1 MVRWD
6 YYNKFENL
14 VDKYM
19 ESTGEGNTKA
29 SQIVTSVNKLVYMY
43 YNNGDVYDNTNNC
56 FVEECCNDVSS
67 YANWL
72 YYNTTD
78 KVKDLLNDIDDCY
91 NDNDYELILKRLAD
105 TLLDEPY
112 LEEQSKLE
120 KVGSIYKCCGRF
132 EYIEPD
138 EEEDDEWY

>member
-19 ESTGEGNTKA
+19 ESMGEGNTKA

-43 YNNGDVYDNTNNC
+43 YNNGDVYDNTNFEHYC
-56 FVEECCNDVSS
+56 LNDVSD

-72 YYNTTD
+72 YDNTTD
-78 KVKDLLNDIDDCY
+78 TIKNILTKVKDISCEVE
-91 NDNDYELILKRLAD
+91 YELILKQLAD
-105 TLLDEPY
+105 NLLVKPY

-120 KVGSIYKCCGRF
+120 KVGSIYKCCGKF
-132 EYIEPD
+132 KYIED
-138 EEEDDEWY
+138 EEEEDDEWY